1 MPPRRSSG
9 VRGDVVEPFERNPRA
24 RPLAVRRRSFRW
36 PSSYLSRILTLMSDL
51 AERLNVTFDGRYTIE
66 REDGGLSMQ
75 RLARSGGSR

>member
-1 MPPRRSSG
+1 MGTIRGSG
-9 VRGDVVEPFERNPRA
+9 CVRLEPFERNPRTRA
-24 RPLAVRRRSFRW
+24 LAVTTAIFPLALLVAF
-36 PSSYLSRILTLMSDL
+36 PHLDLMSDL